1 MDRKAEAQ
9 YLAAAVEAADIKD
22 GGERRAFVLGTLKA
36 IINADDLTPKEIVGR
51 CRYFLAEVG
60 IRERDIQA
68 GDQGVQCVGRPERAG
83 RASEGVRKGGG
94 RERRGGACAAG
105 HGAHCAGH
113 SGRRSRRETLR
124 RCDDGAAVSDD

>member
-1 MDRKAEAQ
+1 MAPGQVPGVWSGVLGTAGGDGRYEEGPKADGRLYGVCPEDNGDAEVRGSMDRKAEAQ

-60 IRERDIQA
+60 IRERDYY
-68 GDQGVQCVGRPERAG
+68 E
-83 RASEGVRKGGG
+83 E
-94 RERRGGACAAG
+94 E
-105 HGAHCAGH
+105 
-113 SGRRSRRETLR
+113 
-124 RCDDGAAVSDD
+124 

>member
-1 MDRKAEAQ
+1 MYGVRLENIGDAEVRESMDRKAEAQ

-60 IRERDIQA
+60 IRERDYY
-68 GDQGVQCVGRPERAG
+68 DE
-83 RASEGVRKGGG
+83 E
-94 RERRGGACAAG
+94 
-105 HGAHCAGH
+105 
-113 SGRRSRRETLR
+113 
-124 RCDDGAAVSDD
+124 

>member
-9 YLAAAVEAADIKD
+9 YLAAAAEAADIKD

-60 IRERDIQA
+60 IRERD
-68 GDQGVQCVGRPERAG
+68 
-83 RASEGVRKGGG
+83 SEEEVPDCG
-94 RERRGGACAAG
+94 
-105 HGAHCAGH
+105 
-113 SGRRSRRETLR
+113 
-124 RCDDGAAVSDD
+124 

>member
-83 RASEGVRKGGG
+83 RAAERVCKNRGGEHCAGAGHPGDGAHRAGDPG
-94 RERRGGACAAG
+94 RRRRGGEV
-105 HGAHCAGH
+105 
-113 SGRRSRRETLR
+113 RRKP
-124 RCDDGAAVSDD
+124 